1 LIKDESN
8 NCNNSKKGQLC
19 KWLINYLQ
27 QVV

>member
-8 NCNNSKKGQLC
+8 NCNNSKGQLC